1 MRAAALSQLSWAQSV
16 QNLPV
21 SLGGSD
27 PTLLGALTLHLP
39 GRGRQ
44 GRVTQEWPGKKVLTP
59 PGAPLDMLVTL
70 RARPSRPTPQEPVWE
85 GMWKAYRGEGRAR
98 RPRRPG
104 PQGAGRGARS
114 ALVTTGTS
122 PPRFPASCPCSG
134 VSEGRPVTPP
144 SCLGVQDPS
153 APAAPSQCRAGRCCH
168 RGGGGSGSGQAPP
181 PLAGAPHCPSLARSR
196 TRHRGQRCNDCGDP
210 DPRLP
215 PGHGELKA
223 E

>member
-27 PTLLGALTLHLP
+27 PTLLEALTLHLP
-39 GRGRQ
+39 ERGRQ

-70 RARPSRPTPQEPVWE
+70 HARPSHPTPQEPVWE

-104 PQGAGRGARS
+104 PQGAGRDASLPSSRRASLHHASLPPAPALGSRRGGRS
-114 ALVTTGTS
+114 PH
-122 PPRFPASCPCSG
+122 PPAWASRTPQLQ
-134 VSEGRPVTPP
+134 PPPP
-144 SCLGVQDPS
+144 SAGPGAAVTGAGVAAARARPPAPRPGHLTVPPWP
-153 APAAPSQCRAGRCCH
+153 APALATGDSAAMTAGTPTRA
-168 RGGGGSGSGQAPP
+168 SPQDMES
-181 PLAGAPHCPSLARSR
+181 
-196 TRHRGQRCNDCGDP
+196 
-210 DPRLP
+210 
-215 PGHGELKA
+215 
-223 E
+223 